1 MPFPE
6 KIPRWV
12 PPLAIGLMVA
22 ATFHTLLKNG
32 PVWDDTALIFEN
44 PYLSSWHRAPALFT
58 MDMWTASGQ
67 QEASDFYRPMTM
79 VTYLINRTLG
89 GGSPASYHVGNL
101 LLHLAACLLLYLLAR
116 RAAGGR
122 RWFGALFAAACFA
135 LAPIDSEPVIWLSGR
150 FDVLVALFAVLTVL
164 IHRDRGLRA
173 TIAVP
178 LVFIAGMLCKESAV
192 VIPVLLA
199 CDDLLQRRL
208 LSRPSLIRFG
218 AIAVLFA
225 GYLACRR
232 AVGVATAAAA
242 SGAGVGEL
250 FRAYWLNAANSLRLL
265 AWPIGLDPF
274 HPYEPPGWPAAIL
287 WAATCLLPI
296 AALLV
301 FVRRHPEHERA
312 KTALLGSAWFLIA
325 LAPVTATGPNL
336 QMTGDRYAYLPMAG
350 LFLAASAGVGALE
363 ERMSRRAL
371 LWALYGAGALVL
383 ISFSIT
389 TSTRIGDWKDEPTL
403 FRASLRSHPGN
414 PYALYSLGAL
424 AAQRGDLDEAEPLL
438 LESLRNREDA
448 WRTHDALCFVYLR
461 RGALG
466 KAEGYCRRSL
476 ALNRKNPRTWVN
488 LASVHV
494 DSRRWAEALEETNR
508 ALALKP
514 RYAEGEY
521 LRGIALGNLG
531 RIDEARAAIRR
542 ALEIDPKHA
551 GALDVQRRLRA
562 APLRAG
568 SR

>member
-1 MPFPE
+1 M
-6 KIPRWV
+6 
-12 PPLAIGLMVA
+12 
-22 ATFHTLLKNG
+22 
-32 PVWDDTALIFEN
+32 
-44 PYLSSWHRAPALFT
+44 
-58 MDMWTASGQ
+58 
-67 QEASDFYRPMTM
+67 
-79 VTYLINRTLG
+79 
-89 GGSPASYHVGNL
+89 
-101 LLHLAACLLLYLLAR
+101 
-116 RAAGGR
+116 
-122 RWFGALFAAACFA
+122 
-135 LAPIDSEPVIWLSGR
+135 
-150 FDVLVALFAVLTVL
+150 
-164 IHRDRGLRA
+164 
-173 TIAVP
+173 
-178 LVFIAGMLCKESAV
+178 
-192 VIPVLLA
+192 
-199 CDDLLQRRL
+199 
-208 LSRPSLIRFG
+208 
-218 AIAVLFA
+218 
-225 GYLACRR
+225 
-232 AVGVATAAAA
+232 
-242 SGAGVGEL
+242 
-250 FRAYWLNAANSLRLL
+250 
-265 AWPIGLDPF
+265 
-274 HPYEPPGWPAAIL
+274 
-287 WAATCLLPI
+287 
-296 AALLV
+296 
-301 FVRRHPEHERA
+301 
-312 KTALLGSAWFLIA
+312 
-325 LAPVTATGPNL
+325 
-336 QMTGDRYAYLPMAG
+336 
-350 LFLAASAGVGALE
+350 
-363 ERMSRRAL
+363 
-371 LWALYGAGALVL
+371 L